1 MDGERDF
8 VHDYVNDLWGGRLW
22 MGSYSAALHTPTRPD
37 LHIHCAYEC
46 APVDSGAETIWIRL
60 DDAPI
65 RWENKQAWVTR
76 VLDTAG
82 QGVRALDEGKVVV
95 VNCFCGL
102 NRSGLISALILMLA
116 FDMSVEYAS
125 AHIRQHRSPLALNNE
140 SFNRFLRSVDQEI
153 H

>member
-1 MDGERDF
+1 MGERDY
-8 VHDYVNDLWGGRLW
+8 VNDYVNDLWGGRLW

-46 APVDSGAETIWIRL
+46 APADSHAETIWLRL

-65 RWENKQAWVTR
+65 HWENNQAWVTR

-82 QGVRALDEGKVVV
+82 KGVRVLDEGGVVV
-95 VNCFCGL
+95 VNCFAGL
-102 NRSGLISALILMLA
+102 NRSGLIAALILMLA
-116 FDMSVEYAS
+116 FDMSAEYAI
-125 AHIRQHRSPLALNNE
+125 AHIQRHRSDLALGNE
-140 SFNRFLRSVDQEI
+140 SFTRFLRSVDKEI

>member
-1 MDGERDF
+1 MGERDY
-8 VHDYVNDLWGGRLW
+8 VNDYVNDLWGGRLW

-46 APVDSGAETIWIRL
+46 EPVASGAETIWLRL

-65 RWENKQAWVTR
+65 HWETNQNWVNR

-82 QGVRALDEGKVVV
+82 KGVRALDEGKIVV
-95 VNCFCGL
+95 VNCFAGL
-102 NRSGLISALILMLA
+102 NRSGLIAALILMLGY
-116 FDMSVEYAS
+116 DMSAEYAT
-125 AHIRQHRSPLALNNE
+125 AHIQRRRSPLALGNS
-140 SFNRFLRSVDQEI
+140 SFERFLHSVDQEI